1 MTPYHHLLYNILRG
15 EQERRVSSMPT
26 GKDRAVLPGTQEKA
40 HLHSLLGQVSKA
52 PRGWE
57 RGQERQTLWT
67 EIFPHPSPLP
77 RWQRSTEITI
87 RRLNPTG
94 NTSDLHLTQEG

>member
-15 EQERRVSSMPT
+15 KQERRVSSMPT

-40 HLHSLLGQVSKA
+40 HLHSLLGQVSKD

-57 RGQERQTLWT
+57 RVQETVTLDRDLPT
-67 EIFPHPSPLP
+67 PQPPS
-77 RWQRSTEITI
+77 QVA
-87 RRLNPTG
+87 
-94 NTSDLHLTQEG
+94 QEH

>member
-40 HLHSLLGQVSKA
+40 HPHSLLGQVSKA

-57 RGQERQTLWT
+57 RGQETVTLDRD
-67 EIFPHPSPLP
+67 LP
-77 RWQRSTEITI
+77 TPQPPPQVAKE
-87 RRLNPTG
+87 
-94 NTSDLHLTQEG
+94 H